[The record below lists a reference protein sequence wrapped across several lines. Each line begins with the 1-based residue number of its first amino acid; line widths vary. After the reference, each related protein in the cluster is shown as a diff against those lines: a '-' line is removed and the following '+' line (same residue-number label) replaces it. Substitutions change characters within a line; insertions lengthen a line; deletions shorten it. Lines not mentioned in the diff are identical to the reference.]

1 MGSNIYLSLECPEA
15 GEEALVRKVN
25 EGYLSNTFSDALDYL
40 LEENNSYNAN
50 QINTIK
56 QIKGF
61 YEQQIANPNSVGIEF
76 GVYDKDSTIE
86 NPRKVEGIELE
97 NIIADY
103 SSRILQP
110 LTEID
115 ENGQELKSWN
125 IEMYLASTGP
135 GGN

>member
-1 MGSNIYLSLECPEA
+1 MGNNVYLSLECPQA
-15 GEEALVRKVN
+15 GDDVLVRRVN

-40 LEENNSYNAN
+40 LEENESYNAN
-50 QINTIK
+50 QVGTIK

-61 YEQQIANPNSVGIEF
+61 FEQQLAKPDSIGIEF
-76 GVYDKDSTIE
+76 GVYDKDSSE
-86 NPRKVEGIELE
+86 KVEGIELE

-103 SSRILQP
+103 SSRILKP
-110 LTEID
+110 STETD
-115 ENGQELKSWN
+115 DNGQELKSWT